1 MPSKPWLCRC
11 SFRNQPAKRKC
22 EYCGRAKPKKRVAAH
37 MVALRDVSF
46 AEYAR
51 LNELI
56 HGQGENCGVC
66 GKPPK
71 DTRNLDRDHGHDKA
85 EITYGKPRG
94 LACPGDHGC
103 NKVMA
108 RVSLERA
115 RLIVAYL
122 ERVENY
128 YREQEAA

>member
-1 MPSKPWLCRC
+1 MARTSWLCRC
-11 SFRNQPAKRKC
+11 GHRNDLVHRKC
-22 EYCGRAKPKKRVAAH
+22 RSCGKARPKKRVPAH
-37 MVALRDVSF
+37 AVALRDVSYQ
-46 AEYAR
+46 EYAR
-51 LNELI
+51 LNDVI
-56 HGQGENCGVC
+56 HGAGENCGVC

-71 DTRNLDRDHGHDKA
+71 DSRNLDRDHGHDRT
-85 EITYGKPRG
+85 ENSYGKPRG

-122 ERVENY
+122 ERVQAY
-128 YREQEAA
+128 YEAA